1 MTKGPDGNAGEER
14 QGTRGNWARP
24 QIFLVY
30 NKGNKGD
37 HTWPGTKG
45 LDGNAGEE
53 RQGAGGD
60 TGELGP
66 TTDLFL
72 VYDKGDKGDHA

>member
-1 MTKGPDGNAGEER
+1 MTKGP
-14 QGTRGNWARP
+14 
-24 QIFLVY
+24 
-30 NKGNKGD
+30 
-37 HTWPGTKG
+37 
-45 LDGNAGEE
+45 DGNAGEE